1 MGKNQL
7 RGLVGLLWIF
17 SPADAGPKPNS
28 AAGGDPFIGAIE
40 TAKRSVAS
48 LDCLSVSGS
57 ESRIVERVGS
67 AFLITGTGDFLTAAH
82 VIAGM
87 QTPDGSCPTTA
98 LTLPAGDWHPEART
112 EDMRWFPFQASRC
125 RMDPSIDIALC
136 TLSEDLSARK
146 RDLHLKAA
154 PVLFELDIPPDGT
167 QVAFTGFPLRARDPM
182 TFRAHV
188 AAFRTPWPDE
198 PIPELVLDRP
208 TLSGFSGSPVYLAN
222 GKVVAIIL
230 KDGKD
235 EAAGVTIVRPV
246 SVFRE
251 MLREKLQKE

>member
-1 MGKNQL
+1 MKAQL
-7 RGLVGLLWIF
+7 GGILALLWILA
-17 SPADAGPKPNS
+17 PAGARPKGNLP
-28 AAGGDPFIGAIE
+28 AGGDPFLAAIE

-57 ESRIVERVGS
+57 ESKILERVGS
-67 AFLITGTGDFLTAAH
+67 AFLLSGSGDFLTAAH
-82 VIAGM
+82 VIARM
-87 QTPDGSCPTTA
+87 QNPEGSCPTPA

-125 RMDPSIDIALC
+125 RMEPSLDIAVC

-154 PVLFELDIPPDGT
+154 PVVFEWDIPADGT
-167 QVAFTGFPLRARDPM
+167 EVAFTGFPLRARDPM

-208 TLSGFSGSPVYLAN
+208 TLAGFSGSPVYLAN

-230 KDGKD
+230 KEGKD

-246 SVFRE
+246 AVLRE
-251 MLREKLQKE
+251 MLGERPRKN